1 MTHQLTR
8 IALTALALAGFA
20 GSAQAAPIA
29 QTSGVCEPTDGC
41 EGSTLTLSVEDGG
54 GGSWLLTY
62 TINTEGY
69 TGDLAGFS
77 QIGFKAI
84 DGWTTGAV
92 LDSPDGS
99 MSDWNPLYESTIAS
113 NSLCGKIRA
122 SITRASAY
130 RSPDP
135 ES

>member
-1 MTHQLTR
+1 M
-8 IALTALALAGFA
+8 
-20 GSAQAAPIA
+20 
-29 QTSGVCEPTDGC
+29 
-41 EGSTLTLSVEDGG
+41 
-54 GGSWLLTY
+54 TY

-122 SITRASAY
+122 SITRASAD